1 VYVLQLVEHYSSIW
15 PAARVRK
22 FLTADEVD
30 GDNKGRPWAG
40 LLALLR
46 KFPEHFVINTRIKGR
61 VTEEFVSLVSL
72 LS

>member
-1 VYVLQLVEHYSSIW
+1 MCALQLVEHYSSIW
-15 PAARVRK
+15 PPARVRK

-61 VTEEFVSLVSL
+61 MTSEFVSLVSL